1 MLTLKNDCIMR
12 NVSFKKSMDICL
24 CRVALVLLLLSPAAV
39 DFSVANPLQSRT
51 VSGTVVSEADGEPL
65 IGVSVYLKGNTGKG
79 VVTDLNGRY
88 SLTVPA
94 GATLVFSYVGFTTQ
108 EVKVE
113 GSVVNVELKE
123 DAELLDEVVVVGYG
137 TMKRSDLTGSV
148 VSVGEDEI
156 KQSVITSLDQALQGR
171 AAGVQ
176 VTQNSGAP
184 GGGISVSIRGINS
197 LNGNEPLYVID
208 GVPISGNADNNTNAL
223 SSINPS
229 DIVSMEILKD
239 ASATAIYGSRASNGV
254 VMITTRQGQAGK
266 TRISYEGYFGLQQ
279 LPKKLD
285 VLNLREYAEYQ
296 NLRAEVIGF
305 GAREEFADISLLGE
319 GTDWQGEIFQTALM
333 HNHQLNISGGNESTK
348 YSISGGYVSQEGIAI
363 GSDFD
368 RFSMRVNMDNKI
380 TKWLSTGLRASVS
393 RSTQHNTID
402 NGNVIQTAI
411 QQLPDTPA
419 RNPDGSW
426 GAQQENMYG
435 MYFSNPVAEALMRE
449 NYNRSTQMYVDFFAD
464 VNIWKGL
471 VFRAEYA
478 ANYYFNTD
486 YQFTPSY
493 DYGHYVQQ
501 SSGSRSAS
509 NGGNWTLKTYLT
521 YNGTFGKHNVSA
533 MIGHEAQEST
543 WEYLN
548 GSRSNYFLNSVHELN
563 VGDALTAKNNSS
575 RGSSAIESYFGRVN
589 YGFDDRY
596 LATFTLR
603 ADGSS
608 NFGPANRWGYFPS
621 AALAW
626 KVKNE
631 AFLKDVEWL
640 DNLKLRFGWGLVGNQ
655 AAGSYAYGVTMSSAP
670 SIWGTGFYAGNYPNE
685 NLQWEETE
693 AWNVGLDINLFNNRV
708 EFIVDAYY
716 KNTDNLLMQASLPSY
731 VNGVITS
738 PWVNAGAMTNKGM
751 EFTLNTVN
759 IDTKDFM
766 WRSGLTISFN
776 RNEITDLYTATS
788 SMSGKFD
795 SETYTYS
802 IVGEPV
808 GQFYGYKVKGMFMNE
823 SDFYQK
829 DADGNFLLNERGGRI
844 HVALPADH
852 SEISKEEIWVGDY
865 IFEDIN
871 NDGVIDEKDRTFL
884 GNPEPKFSYG
894 FNNTFTYKG
903 FDLNIFIN
911 GVYGNKL
918 VNMLRQDFTDPM
930 RNSNLLKEATG
941 IARVELIDPSQPEE
955 IWNVHVANP
964 GSAQVQRITTSSAN
978 NNNRFS
984 SRFVEDGSYLRIKN
998 IALGYTFPQKW
1009 TKKWGIENLRLY
1021 MNIQN
1026 AFTFTKYKGYDP
1038 EVGAYNYNVL
1048 LRGVDYARYPS
1059 QRIYTFGLNIT
1070 L

>member
-1 MLTLKNDCIMR
+1 MR

-79 VVTDLNGRY
+79 VVTDLNGQY
-88 SLTVPA
+88 SLAVPE
-94 GATLVFSYVGFTTQ
+94 GGTLVFSYVGYVSQ
-108 EVKVE
+108 EIKVE
-113 GSVVNVELKE
+113 SSVINVRLKE
-123 DAELLDEVVVVGYG
+123 DSELLDEVVVVGYG

-333 HNHQLNISGGNESTK
+333 HNHQVNISGGNESTK

-435 MYFSNPVAEALMRE
+435 M
-449 NYNRSTQMYVDFFAD
+449 
-464 VNIWKGL
+464 
-471 VFRAEYA
+471 
-478 ANYYFNTD
+478 
-486 YQFTPSY
+486 
-493 DYGHYVQQ
+493 
-501 SSGSRSAS
+501 
-509 NGGNWTLKTYLT
+509 
-521 YNGTFGKHNVSA
+521 
-533 MIGHEAQEST
+533 
-543 WEYLN
+543 
-548 GSRSNYFLNSVHELN
+548 
-563 VGDALTAKNNSS
+563 
-575 RGSSAIESYFGRVN
+575 
-589 YGFDDRY
+589 
-596 LATFTLR
+596 
-603 ADGSS
+603 
-608 NFGPANRWGYFPS
+608 
-621 AALAW
+621 
-626 KVKNE
+626 
-631 AFLKDVEWL
+631 
-640 DNLKLRFGWGLVGNQ
+640 
-655 AAGSYAYGVTMSSAP
+655 
-670 SIWGTGFYAGNYPNE
+670 
-685 NLQWEETE
+685 
-693 AWNVGLDINLFNNRV
+693 
-708 EFIVDAYY
+708 
-716 KNTDNLLMQASLPSY
+716 
-731 VNGVITS
+731 
-738 PWVNAGAMTNKGM
+738 
-751 EFTLNTVN
+751 
-759 IDTKDFM
+759 
-766 WRSGLTISFN
+766 
-776 RNEITDLYTATS
+776 
-788 SMSGKFD
+788 
-795 SETYTYS
+795 
-802 IVGEPV
+802 
-808 GQFYGYKVKGMFMNE
+808 
-823 SDFYQK
+823 
-829 DADGNFLLNERGGRI
+829 
-844 HVALPADH
+844 
-852 SEISKEEIWVGDY
+852 
-865 IFEDIN
+865 
-871 NDGVIDEKDRTFL
+871 
-884 GNPEPKFSYG
+884 
-894 FNNTFTYKG
+894 
-903 FDLNIFIN
+903 
-911 GVYGNKL
+911 
-918 VNMLRQDFTDPM
+918 
-930 RNSNLLKEATG
+930 
-941 IARVELIDPSQPEE
+941 
-955 IWNVHVANP
+955 
-964 GSAQVQRITTSSAN
+964 
-978 NNNRFS
+978 
-984 SRFVEDGSYLRIKN
+984 
-998 IALGYTFPQKW
+998 
-1009 TKKWGIENLRLY
+1009 
-1021 MNIQN
+1021 
-1026 AFTFTKYKGYDP
+1026 
-1038 EVGAYNYNVL
+1038 
-1048 LRGVDYARYPS
+1048 
-1059 QRIYTFGLNIT
+1059 
-1070 L
+1070 

>member
-1 MLTLKNDCIMR
+1 MNLFMLNSPWQWMR
-12 NVSFKKSMDICL
+12 IKQLFI
-24 CRVALVLLLLSPAAV
+24 VLLIGCCT
-39 DFSVANPLQSRT
+39 SVAFAQSNNVT
-51 VSGTVVSEADGEPL
+51 GVVRSSSDGEPL
-65 IGVSVYLKGNTGKG
+65 
-79 VVTDLNGRY
+79 
-88 SLTVPA
+88 A
-94 GATLVFSYVGFTTQ
+94 GATIKVKETKNGCATDLDGKFSISVKSGHTLVISYIGYLT
-108 EVKVE
+108 EEIKMNNKKHLE
-113 GSVVNVELKE
+113 VELKE
-123 DAELLDEVVVVGYG
+123 NRKLLDEVVVVGYG

-184 GGGISVSIRGINS
+184 GGGISVQIRGINS

-208 GVPISGNADNNTNAL
+208 GVPLSGNSNSNSSVL

-254 VMITTRQGQAGK
+254 VMIVTRQGQTGK
-266 TRISYEGYFGLQQ
+266 PRVSYEGYFGIQQ
-279 LPKKLD
+279 LPNQLE
-285 VLNLREYAEYQ
+285 VLNLREYAEFQ
-296 NLRAEVIGF
+296 NLRAEVLGW
-305 GAREEFADISLLGE
+305 GSREEYADPHLLGD
-319 GTDWQGEIFQTALM
+319 GTNWQSEIYRNALM
-333 HNHQLNISGGNESTK
+333 HNHQLNISGGNENMK
-348 YSISGGYVSQEGIAI
+348 YSLSGGYLSQEGIAI
-363 GSDFD
+363 GSDFN
-368 RFSMRVNMDNKI
+368 RFSMRANMDNKI

-393 RSTQHNTID
+393 RSTQHNTVD
-402 NGNVIQTAI
+402 NGNIVRTAI
-411 QQLPDTPA
+411 EQLPDTPA

-426 GAQQENMYG
+426 GSQQTNIYG
-435 MYFSNPVAEALMRE
+435 TYYANPVAEALMRE
-449 NYNRSTQMYVDFFAD
+449 NYNRSTQMYIDFFAD

-478 ANYYFNTD
+478 ADYYFNNS

-493 DYGHYVQQ
+493 DYGNYIQ
-501 SSGSRSAS
+501 SSSSTRTAD

-533 MIGHEAQEST
+533 MLGHEAQENT
-543 WEYLN
+543 WENLN
-548 GSRSNYFLNSVHELN
+548 GNRINFFLNSVHELN
-563 VGDALTAKNNSS
+563 VGDALTAKNGSS

-608 NFGPANRWGYFPS
+608 KFGPANRWGYFPS

-626 KVKNE
+626 KIKNE
-631 AFLKDVEWL
+631 VFLKDVTWL

-655 AAGSYAYGVTMSSAP
+655 SAGDYAYGITMSSAA

-693 AWNVGLDINLFNNRV
+693 SWNAGLDLNMFNNRV

-716 KNTDNLLMQASLPSY
+716 KNTENLLMQASLPSY
-731 VNGVITS
+731 VNGIISS
-738 PWVNAGAMTNKGM
+738 PWVNAGAMTNKGL

-759 IDTKDFM
+759 IDTKDFT
-766 WRSGLTISFN
+766 WRSGLTVSFN
-776 RNEITDLYTATS
+776 RNELTKLYTKTS
-788 SMSGKFD
+788 GMAGIINTS
-795 SETYTYS
+795 TYTYS
-802 IVGEPV
+802 VEGEPV
-808 GQFYGYKVKGMFMNE
+808 GQFYGYKVKGMFKEE

-829 DADGNFLLNERGGRI
+829 DANGNFLLDSRGNRVQ
-844 HVALPADH
+844 VALPTGQH
-852 SEISKEEIWVGDY
+852 ISKNEIWVGDF

-871 NDGVIDEKDRTFL
+871 RDGIIDEQDRTFL

-903 FDLNIFIN
+903 FDLNVFIN

-918 VNMLRQDFTDPM
+918 LNLFRQDFTNPS
-930 RNSNLLKEATG
+930 RASGLLKEVTG
-941 IARVELIDPSQPEE
+941 VARVELIDPSQPEE
-955 IWNVHVANP
+955 IWNVHVINPNTASIQRVAQYDAND
-964 GSAQVQRITTSSAN
+964 
-978 NNNRFS
+978 NNRMS
-984 SRFVEDGSYLRIKN
+984 DRFVEDGSYLRIKN
-998 IALGYTFPQKW
+998 ISLGYTFPQKLMH
-1009 TKKWGIENLRLY
+1009 KWGIENLRVY

-1026 AFTFTKYKGYDP
+1026 TFTFTKYKGYDP